1 MDILVARAYS
11 VSLFSVC
18 MPWFLLRDTRDAT
31 VHITLMMSF
40 AVVSTDFFYVI
51 AEIYIALVH
60 LLYHCVLYNPII
72 LK

>member
-31 VHITLMMSF
+31 VHITLIMSF
-40 AVVSTDFFYVI
+40 AVVSTDFFMLLLRFI
-51 AEIYIALVH
+51 LLWSIYYITVCYTTPLF
-60 LLYHCVLYNPII
+60 
-72 LK
+72 